1 MLAAFLLFFAACSQS
16 LDTRRHQGRP
26 YLRRATRS
34 SSNSYCLQARHDIE
48 LKLKGF
54 GLDMLLRSVSVTL
67 SSGESLCTDSNG
79 TTLYFG
85 NCTPICL
92 HRVMEPHL
100 GVGEEHFVYS
110 ANSTQHYLLGGQP
123 WKYGL
128 QVLAVD
134 WVSGVHT
141 HTCEIDWVSGIHTHT
156 CEIDWVSGVRTHM
169 H

>member
-1 MLAAFLLFFAACSQS
+1 
-16 LDTRRHQGRP
+16 
-26 YLRRATRS
+26 
-34 SSNSYCLQARHDIE
+34 
-48 LKLKGF
+48 
-54 GLDMLLRSVSVTL
+54 
-67 SSGESLCTDSNG
+67 
-79 TTLYFG
+79 
-85 NCTPICL
+85 
-92 HRVMEPHL
+92 MEPHL